1 MQDLR
6 VNGVEDGALLLTTDS
21 GVEYRLPVT
30 HSLRAQLRAASGETP
45 ATTRKAPP
53 REIQSLVRS
62 GLTAAEVAA
71 LTGADVEFVHR
82 FEGPVLAERAFVL
95 ETALRVAV
103 SVATEVAPSTG
114 SGTFGAVIESRLDAA
129 EATDREWTSYKDGE
143 HGWVVRVS
151 YVTQEVA
158 REAVWRFDP
167 KRTALAPHS
176 GDAHVLSR
184 HSADAGPLVPRLR
197 AVGHSSDG
205 EPDSGG
211 RFDTGAFEIAPE
223 RPDVVDD
230 TVVEA
235 PAAERPRLDPRSAAS
250 LAATN
255 REPSS
260 AAPSSQAQTADL
272 LEALRRRRG
281 EREAARF
288 TDDERSAHPPT
299 GSMRVIDVPLT
310 DFGLPE
316 GTPAPAAPQSEEAEP
331 VGPPAPAPAEPRSIG
346 SARRGRGRDPIPTS
360 ATTTPPKKGRGR
372 ASMPSW
378 DEIVFGART
387 DDEGPA

>member
-6 VNGVEDGALLLTTDS
+6 VNGVEDGALLLTTDA

-30 HSLRAQLRAASGETP
+30 HALRAQLRTASGETP

-62 GLTAAEVAA
+62 GLSSAEVAA

-129 EATDREWTSYKDGE
+129 DATDREWTSYKDGE

-158 REAVWRFDP
+158 RDAVWRFDP

-184 HSADAGPLVPRLR
+184 HSADPGPLVPRLR
-197 AVGHSSDG
+197 AVGHSSDA
-205 EPDSGG
+205 ESDAGG
-211 RFDTGAFEIAPE
+211 RFDTGAFEIAPD
-223 RPDVVDD
+223 RSDVVDD
-230 TVVEA
+230 TVVES
-235 PAAERPRLDPRSAAS
+235 PAAERPRVDPRSAAS

-255 REPSS
+255 RDS
-260 AAPSSQAQTADL
+260 APTSPSSQAQTADL

-288 TDDERSAHPPT
+288 TDDERSAHPST

-316 GTPAPAAPQSEEAEP
+316 GAPPAPRDDETEQ
-331 VGPPAPAPAEPRSIG
+331 VDPPAPAPAEPRSIG
-346 SARRGRGRDPIPTS
+346 SARRGRSRDPIPTS

>member
-6 VNGVEDGALLLTTDS
+6 VNGVEDGALLLTTDA
-21 GVEYRLPVT
+21 GDEYRLPVT
-30 HSLRAQLRAASGETP
+30 HSLRAQLRTASGETP

-62 GLTAAEVAA
+62 GLTSAEVAA

-103 SVATEVAPSTG
+103 SVATEVAPATG

-151 YVTQEVA
+151 YTTQEVQ

-176 GDAHVLSR
+176 GDAHALSR
-184 HSADAGPLVPRLR
+184 HSADPGPLVPRLR
-197 AVGHSSDG
+197 AVSPSATDD
-205 EPDSGG
+205 ESGS
-211 RFDTGAFEIAPE
+211 RFDSGAFEVDLDRSGADPE
-223 RPDVVDD
+223 PPAA
-230 TVVEA
+230 A
-235 PAAERPRLDPRSAAS
+235 PAVERPRLDPRSAAS
-250 LAATN
+250 MAATN
-255 REPSS
+255 REPHESS
-260 AAPSSQAQTADL
+260 PSSHAQTADL

-281 EREAARF
+281 ERESARF
-288 TDDERSAHPPT
+288 TDDERAGHPST

-310 DFGLPE
+310 DFSLPE
-316 GTPAPAAPQSEEAEP
+316 G
-331 VGPPAPAPAEPRSIG
+331 APAPEADEPEQPAPPSQIEPRAIG
-346 SARRGRGRDPIPTS
+346 SARRGRGRESLPTS
-360 ATTTPPKKGRGR
+360 ATTAPPKKGRGR

-378 DEIVFGART
+378 DEIVFGARS